1 MTTRSE
7 AVGVPDTATALLEV
21 DHLVQRYTVP
31 GGLLEAVSDVS
42 FTIGRGATLGLVG
55 ESGSG
60 KSSVGRAVIQL
71 PPPTLG
77 SVRFDGRDLTTMRR
91 EELRLARG
99 GIQMIFQDPISALN
113 PRRRIRDVVAEG
125 PTILGWPKDKTARR
139 VNEMLNLVGLDPDNF
154 GDRRPHE
161 LSGGQCQ
168 RVAIARA
175 LIVEP
180 KVLICDEPVASLDV
194 SVQGQILNLLEDMR
208 ARYGLSMLFISHDLS
223 VVHVVS
229 DQIGV
234 MYLGKL
240 VEYGD
245 AQVITAKSAHPY
257 TRGLLES
264 VPVPDPRAP
273 LPDTKLIGEIPSP
286 MSPPSG
292 CRFRTRCGYAQE
304 RCATEVPRLRTIDT
318 GQLVACHFPLHGD
331 VAPPPDQAATGQ
343 ATTGQTNTAQ
353 APTVPAQGGK

>member
-1 MTTRSE
+1 VTTS
-7 AVGVPDTATALLEV
+7 TAEGPLLEV
-21 DHLVQRYTVP
+21 DHLIQRFSVP

-42 FTIGRGATLGLVG
+42 FTIPRGATLGLVG

-60 KSSVGRAVIQL
+60 KSSIGRAVIQL
-71 PPPTLG
+71 PRPTLG
-77 SVRFDGRDLTTMRR
+77 SVRLEGRELTEMHQG
-91 EELRLARG
+91 ELRAARS

-125 PTILGWPKDKTARR
+125 PAILGWPRDKTEKR
-139 VNEMLNLVGLDPDNF
+139 VTEMLNLVGLDPDTF
-154 GDRRPHE
+154 GGRRPHE

-180 KVLICDEPVASLDV
+180 KMLICDEPVASLDV

-208 ARYGLSMLFISHDLS
+208 GRYGLSMLFISHDLS

-234 MYLGKL
+234 LYLGKL

-245 AQVITAKSAHPY
+245 AEVITRKSAHPY

-264 VPVPDPRAP
+264 VPVPDPHAP
-273 LPDTKLIGEIPSP
+273 LPATQLRGEIPSP

-292 CRFRTRCGYAQE
+292 CRFRTRCAYAQE
-304 RCATEVPRLRTIDT
+304 RCAAEVPVLREIDT
-318 GQLVACHFPLHGD
+318 GQLVACHFPLRGE
-331 VAPPPDQAATGQ
+331 VAPAPQPAAS
-343 ATTGQTNTAQ
+343 AQ
-353 APTVPAQGGK
+353 AQGGQ

>member
-1 MTTRSE
+1 VTAAPETGQANGQGAAQAGPVL
-7 AVGVPDTATALLEV
+7 AVE
-21 DHLVQRYTVP
+21 HLIQRFSVP

-60 KSSVGRAVIQL
+60 KSSVGRAIIQL
-71 PPPTLG
+71 PAPTLG
-77 SVRFDGRDLTTMRR
+77 SVRFDGSELTTMRR
-91 EELRLARG
+91 EELRQARG

-113 PRRRIRDVVAEG
+113 PRRRVRDVIAEG
-125 PTILGWPKDKTARR
+125 PTILGWPREKTAQR
-139 VNEMLNLVGLDPDNF
+139 VREMMTQVGLDPEAF

-245 AQVITAKSAHPY
+245 ARVITAKSAHPY

-273 LPDTKLIGEIPSP
+273 LPDTKLRGEIPSP

-292 CRFRTRCGYAQE
+292 CRFRTRCGYAQD
-304 RCATEVPRLRTIDT
+304 RCAAEVPELRRIDS
-318 GQLVACHFPLHGD
+318 GQLVACHFPLGGEA
-331 VAPPPDQAATGQ
+331 APPATPAA
-343 ATTGQTNTAQ
+343 AQ
-353 APTVPAQGGK
+353 AGTAPTPGGN

>member
-1 MTTRSE
+1 MTAQATPAE
-7 AVGVPDTATALLEV
+7 AAAQRPLIAVE
-21 DHLVQRYTVP
+21 HLIQRFTVP

-42 FTIGRGATLGLVG
+42 FAIGHGATLGLVG

-71 PPPTLG
+71 PKPTLG
-77 SVRFDGRDLTTMRR
+77 SVRFDGRELTTMRQG
-91 EELRLARG
+91 ELRLARA

-113 PRRRIRDVVAEG
+113 PRRKIKDVIAEG
-125 PTILGWPKDKTARR
+125 PVILGWPKEKTAAR
-139 VNEMLNLVGLDPDNF
+139 VREMMTQVGLDPDSF

-245 AQVITAKSAHPY
+245 AQVITARSAHPY

-273 LPDTKLIGEIPSP
+273 LPDTKLRGEIPSP

-292 CRFRTRCGYAQE
+292 CRFRTRCGYAQD
-304 RCATEVPRLRTIDT
+304 RCASEAPELRLIDT
-318 GQLVACHFPLHGD
+318 GQLVACHFPLNG
-331 VAPPPDQAATGQ
+331 QAASASAANG
-343 ATTGQTNTAQ
+343 AEAAAGAS
-353 APTVPAQGGK
+353 AAPAQGGN

>member
-1 MTTRSE
+1 MTAQASKTP
-7 AVGVPDTATALLEV
+7 AAGQPLLEV
-21 DHLVQRYTVP
+21 DHLIQRFTVP

-60 KSSVGRAVIQL
+60 KSSIGRAVIQL

-77 SVRFDGRDLTTMRR
+77 SVRFDGRELTKLSKS
-91 EELRLARG
+91 ELRAARS

-113 PRRRIRDVVAEG
+113 PRRRIREIVAEG
-125 PTILGWPKDKTARR
+125 PTILGWPKDKTEQR
-139 VNEMLNLVGLDPDNF
+139 VKEMLTLVGLDPDTF
-154 GDRRPHE
+154 GERRPHE

-180 KVLICDEPVASLDV
+180 RVLVCDEPVASLDV
-194 SVQGQILNLLEDMR
+194 SVQGQILNLLEEMR
-208 ARYGLSMLFISHDLS
+208 TRYGLSMLFISHDLS

-234 MYLGKL
+234 MYLGKI
-240 VEYGD
+240 VEYGAAD
-245 AQVITAKSAHPY
+245 VVTAQPAHPY
-257 TRGLLES
+257 TRGLLDA
-264 VPVPDPRAP
+264 VPVPDPHAA
-273 LPDTKLIGEIPSP
+273 LPDTELGGEIPSP
-286 MSPPSG
+286 LSPPSG
-292 CRFRTRCGYAQE
+292 CRFRTRCGLAQA
-304 RCATEVPRLRTIDT
+304 RCAAEVPVMRRIDT

-331 VAPPPDQAATGQ
+331 VAPAPEASAAASGV
-343 ATTGQTNTAQ
+343 AQ
-353 APTVPAQGGK
+353 AEGVR

>member
-1 MTTRSE
+1 
-7 AVGVPDTATALLEV
+7 VTAQAAESQAPQATGPLLAV
-21 DHLVQRYTVP
+21 DHLVQRFRVP

-60 KSSVGRAVIQL
+60 KSSIGRAVIQL

-77 SVRFDGRDLTTMRR
+77 SVRFAGRELTTMPKA
-91 EELRLARG
+91 ELRLARG
-99 GIQMIFQDPISALN
+99 GIQMIFQDPVSALN

-125 PTILGWPKDKTARR
+125 PEILGWPKDKTAER
-139 VNEMLNLVGLDPDNF
+139 VREMLNLVGLDPGSF

-180 KVLICDEPVASLDV
+180 TMLICDEPVASLDV
-194 SVQGQILNLLEDMR
+194 SVQGQILNLLEEMR

-223 VVHVVS
+223 VVHAVS

-234 MYLGKL
+234 MYLGKI

-245 AQVITAKSAHPY
+245 AAVITAKSAHPY

-273 LPDTKLIGEIPSP
+273 LPDTMLRGEIPSP
-286 MSPPSG
+286 MAPPSG

-304 RCATEVPRLRTIDT
+304 RCAAEVPVLREIDT
-318 GQLVACHFPLHGD
+318 GQLVACHFPLHGG
-331 VAPPPDQAATGQ
+331 VAPAAGQ
-343 ATTGQTNTAQ
+343 AGAT
-353 APTVPAQGGK
+353 PALGDN

>member
-1 MTTRSE
+1 VTAAPESGRAAGGQGQGSAGPLL
-7 AVGVPDTATALLEV
+7 AVE
-21 DHLVQRYTVP
+21 HLIQRYSVP

-42 FTIGRGATLGLVG
+42 FAISRGATLGLVG

-77 SVRFDGRDLTTMRR
+77 SVKFDGRELTTMRK

-113 PRRRIRDVVAEG
+113 PRRRIKDVIAEG
-125 PTILGWPKDKTARR
+125 PAILGWPKEKTAAR
-139 VNEMLNLVGLDPDNF
+139 VREMMTQVGLDPDNF

-180 KVLICDEPVASLDV
+180 RVLICDEPVASLDV

-245 AQVITAKSAHPY
+245 ARVITAKSAHPY

-273 LPDTKLIGEIPSP
+273 LPDTKLRGEIPSP

-292 CRFRTRCGYAQE
+292 CRFRTRCGYAQD
-304 RCATEVPRLRTIDT
+304 RCAAEAPQLREIDT
-318 GQLVACHFPLHGD
+318 GQLVACHFPLHGGAAAHA
-331 VAPPPDQAATGQ
+331 APAGQAAR
-343 ATTGQTNTAQ
+343 AESAVQ
-353 APTVPAQGGK
+353 APGGN

>member
-1 MTTRSE
+1 
-7 AVGVPDTATALLEV
+7 
-21 DHLVQRYTVP
+21 
-31 GGLLEAVSDVS
+31 
-42 FTIGRGATLGLVG
+42 
-55 ESGSG
+55 
-60 KSSVGRAVIQL
+60 
-71 PPPTLG
+71 
-77 SVRFDGRDLTTMRR
+77 
-91 EELRLARG
+91 
-99 GIQMIFQDPISALN
+99 MIFQDPISALN

-125 PTILGWPKDKTARR
+125 PTILGWPKEKTAER
-139 VNEMLNLVGLDPDNF
+139 VKEMLTLVGLDPDDF

-194 SVQGQILNLLEDMR
+194 SVQGQILNLLEEMR

-234 MYLGKL
+234 MYLGQI

-245 AQVITAKSAHPY
+245 AGVITTKSAHPY
-257 TRGLLES
+257 TRGLLDS

-273 LPDTKLIGEIPSP
+273 LPDTKLRGEIPSP
-286 MSPPSG
+286 MAPPSG
-292 CRFRTRCGYAQE
+292 CRFRTRCAYAQE
-304 RCATEVPRLRTIDT
+304 RCAAEVPVLRAIDT
-318 GQLVACHFPLHGD
+318 GQLVACHFPLHGE
-331 VAPPPDQAATGQ
+331 VAP
-343 ATTGQTNTAQ
+343 
-353 APTVPAQGGK
+353 APERPASEQPGSSPTRGGK

>member
-1 MTTRSE
+1 MTAPPAGSP
-7 AVGVPDTATALLEV
+7 VPVADGPLLEV
-21 DHLVQRYTVP
+21 DHLIQRFSVP
-31 GGLLEAVSDVS
+31 GGQLEAVSDVS

-60 KSSVGRAVIQL
+60 KSSIGRAVIQL
-71 PPPTLG
+71 PPPTVG
-77 SVRFDGRDLTTMRR
+77 SVQFDGRELTKLSKA
-91 EELRLARG
+91 ELRAARS

-113 PRRRIRDVVAEG
+113 PRRRIREVVAEG
-125 PTILGWPKDKTARR
+125 PAILGWPKDKTQQR
-139 VNEMLNLVGLDPDNF
+139 VKEMLTLVGLDPDAY

-180 KVLICDEPVASLDV
+180 RVLICDEPVASLDV
-194 SVQGQILNLLEDMR
+194 SVQGQILNLLEEMR
-208 ARYGLSMLFISHDLS
+208 TRYGLSMLFISHDLS

-234 MYLGKL
+234 MYLGKI

-245 AQVITAKSAHPY
+245 ADVITTKPAHPY
-257 TRGLLES
+257 TRGLLDS
-264 VPVPDPRAP
+264 VPVPDPHAA
-273 LPDTKLIGEIPSP
+273 LPETELCGEIPSP

-292 CRFRTRCGYAQE
+292 CRFRTRCTYAQD
-304 RCATEVPRLRTIDT
+304 RCAAEVPALRQVDT
-318 GQLVACHFPLHGD
+318 GQLVACHFPLHGG
-331 VAPPPDQAATGQ
+331 VAP
-343 ATTGQTNTAQ
+343 
-353 APTVPAQGGK
+353 APEPVTIQAQGVR